1 MPEPFEAPMSVL
13 NQSSTETLPLIP
25 RSHALAAIPPRRTLG
40 RMILGMLGVAW
51 VALAATLCG
60 CRPMNAYVMNESG
73 KGYYRRGNYM
83 AARMEFE
90 KALMD
95 RPFSADYAYNL
106 AASMSQTGDTMAA
119 EEMYRHALLLDPS
132 HQPSYHG
139 LASLMNSQGRQ
150 EEAQQLVQTWVETQ
164 PYIPESHLEMSWLMQ
179 QQGNLLAAEESAHQ
193 ALRVNPRHPRAMA
206 HLGRIYARG
215 GRGREAAAMYQRSLA
230 MNPFQAGVQSE
241 LAYMN
246 YPQGYSPGLQMA
258 ATMPGTDPAL
268 YGGPVMAGPMMGR
281 RGLAARNPFAG
292 GMAYQQFQ
300 PAYGMQPMQ
309 MGAYTPAPMM
319 QASPMVTPG
328 PITTGPITTTPA
340 YSGLPTTAV
349 PYGSSVPAGTPL
361 PIDPSSQPVQLGAP
375 IPTTMV
381 PSGQYFSADGSLIQS
396 APISSTFVNGGTIPT
411 TQFSQ
416 PMVLPSATPMSY
428 PASSL
433 PYPQAAGGFG
443 GYMPAP
449 VYGPQPYGAGYGP
462 TSMTLPPSGGPSLGA
477 PSVIG
482 FSPPT
487 VQAF

>member
-1 MPEPFEAPMSVL
+1 MTVM
-13 NQSSTETLPLIP
+13 NQPSTESMPLVYP
-25 RSHALAAIPPRRTLG
+25 HANPFSAAPTRRTLG
-40 RMILGMLGVAW
+40 RWILGMMGITW

-95 RPFSADYAYNL
+95 RPYSADYAYNL
-106 AASMSQTGDTMAA
+106 AASMSQAGDTMAS

-150 EEAQQLVQTWVETQ
+150 TESQQLVQTWVETQ

-179 QQGNLLAAEESAHQ
+179 QQGNLIAAEESAHQ
-193 ALRVNPRHPRAMA
+193 ALRIDPRHPRATA

-230 MNPFQAGVQSE
+230 LNPLQSGVQSE

-258 ATMPGTDPAL
+258 QQMPYNDPAL
-268 YGGPVMAGPMMGR
+268 YGGPVMAGPGMGR
-281 RGLAARNPFAG
+281 RGLAARSPFAG
-292 GMAYQQFQ
+292 GMAYQQF
-300 PAYGMQPMQ
+300 PPGYGMMQPMQ
-309 MGAYTPAPMM
+309 MGAYSPAPMM
-319 QASPMVTPG
+319 QASPMINPG
-328 PITTGPITTTPA
+328 QITTGPITTVPA
-340 YSGLPTTAV
+340 YSGVPSASV
-349 PYGSSVPAGTPL
+349 PYGTPL

-381 PSGQYFSADGSLIQS
+381 PSGQFFSADGTTIQS
-396 APISSTFVNGGTIPT
+396 TPISGSWAAGATIPT

-416 PMVLPSATPMSY
+416 PMMLPAGYPATSPISY
-428 PASSL
+428 PAPSNL
-433 PYPQAAGGFG
+433 PYPQAAGG
-443 GYMPAP
+443 YMPAP
-449 VYGPQPYGAGYGP
+449 AYGPTPYGAAYGP
-462 TSMTLPPSGGPSLGA
+462 TSMALPPSGGPSMGA
-477 PSVIG
+477 PNIVG